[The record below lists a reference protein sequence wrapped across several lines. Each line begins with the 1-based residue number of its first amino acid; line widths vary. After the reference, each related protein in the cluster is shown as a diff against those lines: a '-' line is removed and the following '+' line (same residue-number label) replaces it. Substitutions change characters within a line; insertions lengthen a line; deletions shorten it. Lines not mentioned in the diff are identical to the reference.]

1 MLRFE
6 TIPRAPDIAE
16 GLAARVHDPLWA
28 LARQWQ
34 FGEFRSENA
43 ASAAWVDVE
52 VDVHLLDRWRP
63 GPADGGLDE
72 LPFDSGAQPLERLV
86 EQEPEYEPSPRL
98 RLEGGLRFRRLL
110 TGAGLAE
117 HLPVFVAACAF
128 DLVVRDRAPV
138 PQPGGLASALRRTL
152 PDGAL
157 LAPELMSFADP
168 AASTPLIERLGDAV
182 DALRPVAAE
191 WLAWWNAR
199 VPDPSPVE
207 PPPVHP
213 PAWDRTRLEYAFG
226 THATTLP
233 EVRLEAAGHGG
244 GRLDWWA
251 VDAAP
256 PTGAAGPGGSAR
268 QIKLRAVPAPAQF
281 GGMPAPRFWEMED
294 ARFDPGAV
302 DAAPIDLGR
311 LLLATFATVYGN
323 DWYVLPLR
331 LPPASLSRITR
342 FLVTDVFGGQ
352 RLITASGAAQDGWRL
367 FALTDATTAP
377 SPGQERRTSPWFYL
391 AAAMPDRLE
400 GPAAERVQLLRD
412 EMANL
417 AWAVETNVTD
427 DAGTIVDRF
436 AEPHEPLP
444 GDESDGDGAALS
456 YRVESPVPRNWYP
469 LAPEQLPD
477 QESVRLRLVPVAR
490 GADVTDHRAEFPQG
504 RLLADAAPLADGLW
518 LHEEEVPR
526 AGADVARIAKHARWH
541 DGSVHRWTGRTKR
554 TGGGEGSSGLR
565 FDFLTPP
572 D

>member
-6 TIPRAPDIAE
+6 TIPRAPDIGE
-16 GLAARVHDPLWA
+16 GLAARVHDPLWL

-34 FGEFRSENA
+34 FGEFQSENA

-52 VDVHLLDRWRP
+52 IDVHLLDRWRP
-63 GPADGGLDE
+63 GPPDTGPDA
-72 LPFDSGAQPLERLV
+72 LPFDRVAEPLERLV
-86 EQEPEYEPSPRL
+86 EAEPEFEPSPRL
-98 RLEGGLRFRRLL
+98 RLEGGLRLNRLL
-110 TGAGLAE
+110 TAAGLAE
-117 HLPVFVAACAF
+117 HLAAFAAACPF
-128 DLVVRDRAPV
+128 DQVVRDRAPL
-138 PQPGGLASALRRTL
+138 PQPGGLAFALRRAL

-168 AASTPLIERLGDAV
+168 AGATPLMERLGDAV
-182 DALRPVAAE
+182 EALRPIAAE
-191 WLAWWNAR
+191 WLAWWGPR
-199 VPDPSPVE
+199 VPESAAFE
-207 PPPVHP
+207 PAPVHP
-213 PAWDRTRLEYAFG
+213 PGWDRHRMEYAFG
-226 THATTLP
+226 THASTLP
-233 EVRLEAAGHGG
+233 GVRLEAVGHGG

-251 VDAAP
+251 LDAAAP
-256 PTGAAGPGGSAR
+256 PDGTEVGASGRAR
-268 QIKLRAVPAPAQF
+268 RVKVRAVPAPAQF

-294 ARFDPGAV
+294 ARFDPGSV

-311 LLLATFATVYGN
+311 LLLTTFATVYGN

-331 LPPASLSRITR
+331 LPPASLSQVTR
-342 FLVTDVFGGQ
+342 FLVTDVFGGH
-352 RLITASGAAQDGWRL
+352 RALTAAGAAQDGWSL
-367 FALTDATTAP
+367 FALTDAAAVP
-377 SPGQERRTSPWFYL
+377 SPGAERPTSPWFYL

-417 AWAVETNVTD
+417 AWAVEAHVTD
-427 DAGTIVDRF
+427 DAGTIGDRF
-436 AEPHEPLP
+436 AEAHEPLP
-444 GDESDGDGAALS
+444 ADEGAGEALR

-490 GADVTDHRAEFPQG
+490 GSDIAEHRAEFPHG
-504 RLLADAAPLADGLW
+504 RLLSDAAPLGDGLW
-518 LHEEEVPR
+518 LHEEEIPR
-526 AGADVARIAKHARWH
+526 AGAAVARIPKHARWH

-554 TGGGEGSSGLR
+554 TGAGEGSSGLR